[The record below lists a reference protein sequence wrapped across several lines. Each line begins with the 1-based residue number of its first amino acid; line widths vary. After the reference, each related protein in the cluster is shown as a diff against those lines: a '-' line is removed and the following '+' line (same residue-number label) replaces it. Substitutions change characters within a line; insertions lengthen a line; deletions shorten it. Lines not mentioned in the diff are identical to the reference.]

1 MASIKKLAIAFTAAA
16 AILGGTGLYTYNM
29 AYKYSEGARTG
40 TVFKLSEKGR
50 LCKTWEGQMMTDGY
64 GRVQGQGNTA
74 SFEFT
79 VMDKDLLPKIKEA
92 ERTGERV
99 ELEYRQAKWTWSCLQ
114 ESEYVAT
121 GINKVDGQGHSAPYI
136 INVPQQPRKK

>member
-40 TVFKLSEKGR
+40 TVFKLSEKGS

-64 GRVQGQGNTA
+64 GRVEGQGNTA

-121 GINKVDGQGHSAPYI
+121 GINKVDGQGHSTPYI
-136 INVPQQPRKK
+136 LNVPAPRKK